1 MKTMTDQNTI
11 LVIDDERPI
20 RDLIARWLRSEGFRA
35 LEADSA
41 ASGWAELQTNE
52 VDLVTCDIRMP
63 GESGLELLSRIQ
75 GSYSDTAVL
84 MLTASADTKT
94 AIQSLTSGAYGY
106 LVKPVEREE
115 LLFQVKRGLE
125 RRRLVI
131 ENREYTQKLESRVRK
146 QTEAIRH
153 AHEETIH
160 RLLNAAMLRDEETG
174 AHIRRT
180 GLYSEL
186 FAEVLGWP
194 AEEIDTIRLAAPM
207 HDVGKIG
214 IPDAILCKPGKL
226 SDAEFDVMKTHT
238 LIGAEILGGSDWPV
252 LKLAHEIALY
262 HHERWDGTGYPNRV
276 RGEAIPLSAR
286 ILALVDVYDALTHD
300 RVYRAA
306 LPEEEAIDLMIK
318 GRGTHFDPYLFGV
331 FLTLVP
337 ELRRISLV
345 NPDLAED
352 KTRPFLTSEA
362 CAIPHAVEMS

>member
-1 MKTMTDQNTI
+1 MTDSHTV

-20 RDLIARWLRSEGFRA
+20 RDLIVRWLNSEGFRT

-41 ASGWAELQTNE
+41 ASGWGLLQSKE
-52 VDLVTCDIRMP
+52 VDLITCDIRMP
-63 GESGLELLSRIQ
+63 GETGLDLLPRIQ
-75 GSYSDTAVL
+75 AGFPDTAVL
-84 MLTASADTKT
+84 LLTASTDTKT

-115 LLFQVKRGLE
+115 LLFQVRRGLE

-146 QTEAIRH
+146 QTESIRH

-194 AEEIDTIRLAAPM
+194 AEEIDNIRLAAPM

-214 IPDAILCKPGKL
+214 VPDAILRKPGKL
-226 SDAEFDVMKTHT
+226 TDAEFDVMKTHT
-238 LIGAEILGGSDWPV
+238 LIGAEILSGSDWPV

-276 RGEAIPLSAR
+276 RGETIPLSAR

-306 LPEEEAIDLMIK
+306 MPEEEAIDVMIK
-318 GRGTHFDPYLFGV
+318 GRGSHFDPFLFGI

-337 ELRRISLV
+337 ELRRISLD
-345 NPDLAED
+345 NPDCAEEIALPGF
-352 KTRPFLTSEA
+352 TCEA
-362 CAIPHAVEMS
+362 LAIPSGVEN